1 MSGGAAGGGAAGGV
15 RLSVVLP
22 AFREAEVIGD
32 TLAALRDG
40 LSGVAPGDVLELI
53 VVDDGSDD
61 ATVERARAAGADR
74 VIELGRN
81 RGKGAAVRTGML
93 AAAGE
98 VVVFTDADLQYP
110 PDRIAAVLARLE
122 GETGAVVA
130 RRERS
135 GEAPLRR
142 LGTYAVSRLA
152 RFLVLNPAGA
162 ARRLGA
168 DTQCGLKAFRQP
180 VAQEVF
186 GRCQLDRF
194 GFDVE
199 VLLLLALLGV
209 PTAVETVAATAASRR
224 SSVRVLRDGA
234 AILRDLLWIRRR
246 LRRGVYDVAVEADG

>member
-1 MSGGAAGGGAAGGV
+1 MTQHSLAEPTCGGV

-22 AFREAEVIGD
+22 AFREAGVIGD

-40 LSGVAPGDVLELI
+40 LSGVAPGEALELI

-74 VIELGRN
+74 VIALGAN

-130 RRERS
+130 RREGS
-135 GEAPLRR
+135 GEEPLRR
-142 LGTYAVSRLA
+142 LGTHTVSRLA
-152 RFLVLNPAGA
+152 RILVLNPAGA
-162 ARRLGA
+162 AGYLGV
-168 DTQCGLKAFRQP
+168 DTQCGLKAFRNP

-186 GRCQLDRF
+186 GRCRVDRF

-199 VLLLLALLGV
+199 VLLLLVLLGV
-209 PTAVETVAATAASRR
+209 PVAVETVAAKAAPRR

-234 AILRDLLWIRRR
+234 AILRDLLRIRRW
-246 LRRGVYDVAVEADG
+246 LRRGVYDVAAEADG

>member
-1 MSGGAAGGGAAGGV
+1 MCAGSGGASSGV

-22 AFREAEVIGD
+22 AFREAEIIAD

-40 LSGVAPGDVLELI
+40 LSGAAAGDALEII

-74 VIELGRN
+74 VIALGGN
-81 RGKGAAVRTGML
+81 RGKGAAVRAGML
-93 AAAGE
+93 AASGE

-110 PDRIAAVLARLE
+110 PDRIVAVLARLE

-130 RRERS
+130 RRGRS
-135 GEAPLRR
+135 GEVSLRR
-142 LGTYAVSRLA
+142 LRTYTVSRLA
-152 RFLVLNPAGA
+152 RILVLNPADA
-162 ARRLGA
+162 AKHLGV
-168 DTQCGLKAFRQP
+168 DTQCGLKAFRRP

-186 GRCQLDRF
+186 GRCRVDRF

-199 VLLLLALLGV
+199 VLALLALLGV
-209 PTAVETVAATAASRR
+209 PVAVETVAAAAAPRR

-234 AILRDLLWIRRR
+234 AILRDLLRIRRW
-246 LRRGVYDVAVEADG
+246 LRRGVYDVGDEPDG